1 MELDDGTEVAATN
14 ETHLKMS
21 TKVGKARLSP
31 SGTRIVCLHACV
43 HEHVSTNSSKVDSQ
57 D

>member
-43 HEHVSTNSSKVDSQ
+43 HEHVSKIVPK
-57 D
+57 